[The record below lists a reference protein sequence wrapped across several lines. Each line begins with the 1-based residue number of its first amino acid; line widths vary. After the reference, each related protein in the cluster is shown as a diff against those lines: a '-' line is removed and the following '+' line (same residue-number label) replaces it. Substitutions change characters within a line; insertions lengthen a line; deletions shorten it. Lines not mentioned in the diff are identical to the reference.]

1 MMVPSLKLLF
11 LGSPYI
17 ERDGEAIELTSRK
30 EVALLA
36 YLAAT
41 GPSTSYS
48 RDALCTLLWPDYD
61 QRRARTYLRQTLWLL
76 NRALG
81 KEWLEI
87 SREYIS
93 LNPAADIWLDVTE
106 FQRRIAATTTHGH
119 PTNEVCADC
128 LASLTGAVELY
139 RGDFLAG
146 FTLPDAPHFDEWQF
160 FQAESLRQVMAS
172 ALDSLVQS
180 HSVQGD
186 TGCEVAIPY
195 ARRRLALD
203 PLHEPSQRQLM
214 QLYAWTG
221 QQAAAVRQYQECV
234 RLLEEELGISPDEET
249 TQLYEAIKARK
260 IVDSGLK
267 MVDNGARVEDRPPS
281 SISHASRPSALPLP
295 SFLSSAPQPSGPRA
309 PFVARE
315 RELAALS
322 AALETTRVGRGQIL
336 FVIGGAGRGK
346 TMLVQEF
353 AHRAQAA
360 DTELMMVSG
369 QCNAHT
375 GLGDPY
381 LPFREALNMLTGEL
395 ETRWAAGLITRQQAK
410 RLWQLMPVSLPALI
424 EHAPDLIENFIPGQ
438 ALLNRA
444 ATFAR
449 GELPW
454 FNQLTILMREAD
466 RVRLEQS
473 RLFSQYTALLK
484 AIAARQPLLFILED
498 LHWVDNSSSALLF
511 HLSREVSDSR
521 ILIVGTYRPD
531 EVALSW
537 GDGPHPLTGI
547 VSELKRQHGDIWLD
561 LGGLAPMEGRQFV
574 EAYLD
579 TQPNRLGAAFRE
591 ALFRQTEG
599 HALFTVELLREMQA
613 RGDLRKDED
622 GKWTEGETINWNTLP
637 AKVDGVIEKRMG
649 RLGAA
654 LQTVLTVASVEGETF
669 TAEVVA
675 RVQQLNER
683 ELVQQLSGE
692 LDKRQRLITA
702 QGLEWVGE
710 QRLSLYR
717 FRHYLFQHYLY
728 RNLDQMERTYLHE
741 AVGNVLETL
750 YGEQT
755 EQVAVQLARHFEQ
768 AGLTQKAVNYLLQAG
783 KRASQLS
790 AHEEAITHL
799 TKGLA
804 LLEMLSD
811 SPEHTRQ
818 ELDFQITLGNI
829 LMITRGYAA
838 PEVGETFNRAR
849 ELCQRIEEMAKL
861 FSVLHGL
868 YRFYLVRGELQTA
881 RELGEQLLHL
891 AQSRQ
896 DPVLLVGAHRALG
909 NTLYYLGEFNA
920 AQAHFEQSLT
930 FYDPQ
935 HHRLYVLLYGQ
946 DEGIGCLSYMAWT
959 LWHLGYPDQALKKS
973 QEALNLAQ
981 ALPHPY
987 SLAYAQLFAAIHS
1000 QLRREVQAT
1009 REQAEA
1015 AMVLSTEQGFTFW
1028 AAWGMMYRGWAL
1040 VEQGQ
1045 GEEGISQI
1053 SQGLADCQA
1062 AGAVVH
1068 RRLALLAEAYG
1079 NLGQPEAGLRLI
1091 AEALTTAHHQGDR
1104 RGESE
1109 LYRLKGELLLKTREA
1124 DGRTAR
1130 RSTDKDEK
1138 SPEECFLKAIEVAQ
1152 RQNAK
1157 SLELRATVSLG
1168 RLWQQQGKKFEARQ
1182 MLAEIYGWFT
1192 EGFNTVDLKE
1202 AKVLLEELA

>member
-1 MMVPSLKLLF
+1 MF
-11 LGSPYI
+11 LGSPQI
-17 ERDGEAIELTSRK
+17 EYNGQAIELTSRK
-30 EVALLA
+30 EMALLA
-36 YLAAT
+36 YLATAD
-41 GPSTSYS
+41 PSASHT
-48 RDALCTLLWPDYD
+48 RDTLSTLLWPDYD
-61 QRRARTYLRQTLWLL
+61 QRHARAYLRQTLWLL
-76 NRALG
+76 NKALG
-81 KEWLEI
+81 KAWLEI
-87 SREYIS
+87 SREHVG
-93 LNPAADIWLDVTE
+93 LNPAADIWLDIAE
-106 FQRRIAATTTHGH
+106 FQRRLTEVAIHGH
-119 PTNEVCADC
+119 PANEVCPDC
-128 LASLTGAVELY
+128 LSSLTGAVELY

-146 FTLPDAPHFDEWQF
+146 FTLSDTPHFDEWQF
-160 FQAESLRQVMAS
+160 FQAESLRQALAS
-172 ALDSLVQS
+172 ALERLVQG
-180 HSVQGD
+180 HSAQREAGR
-186 TGCEVAIPY
+186 EAAIPF

-203 PLHEPSQRQLM
+203 PLHEPTQRQLM

-221 QQAAAVRQYQECV
+221 QQTAAVRQYQEYV
-234 RLLEEELGISPDEET
+234 RLLEEELGTPPEQET
-249 TQLYEAIKARK
+249 TQLYEAIKAKRIPFPQGSK
-260 IVDSGLK
+260 GETFLS
-267 MVDNGARVEDRPPS
+267 APQPRS
-281 SISHASRPSALPLP
+281 SPALPL
-295 SFLSSAPQPSGPRA
+295 FLSSASQPSSPPA

-315 RELAALS
+315 RELSALS
-322 AALETTRVGRGQIL
+322 VALESASVGRGQIL

-353 AHRAQAA
+353 ARRAQAA
-360 DTELMMVSG
+360 DAELMMVSG
-369 QCNAHT
+369 HCNAHT

-410 RLWQLMPVSLPALI
+410 CLWELMPVSLPALV
-424 EHAPDLIENFIPGQ
+424 EHAPDLIGNFVSGQ

-444 ATFAR
+444 ATFATN
-449 GELPW
+449 EMPW
-454 FNQLTILMREAD
+454 FNQLTASVREAD
-466 RVRLEQS
+466 RVRLEQP

-498 LHWVDNSSSALLF
+498 LHWVDPSSSALLF
-511 HLSREVSDSR
+511 HLSREVSDSH

-531 EVALSW
+531 EVALNW
-537 GDGPHPLTGI
+537 GDGSHPLADI
-547 VSELKRQHGDIWLD
+547 VSELKRRHGDIWLD
-561 LGGLAPMEGRQFV
+561 LGDLAPMEGRQFV
-574 EAYLD
+574 AAYLD
-579 TQPNRLGAAFRE
+579 TQPNRLGVAFRE

-613 RGDLRKDED
+613 QGDLRQDEQ
-622 GKWTEGETINWNTLP
+622 GNWTEGETINWNTLP
-637 AKVDGVIEKRMG
+637 AKVEGVIEKRLT
-649 RLGAA
+649 RLGVA
-654 LQTVLTVASVEGETF
+654 LQTVLAVASVEGETF

-675 RVQQLNER
+675 AVQQLNER
-683 ELVQQLSGE
+683 ELVQQLSRE

-717 FRHYLFQHYLY
+717 FRHHLFQHYLY
-728 RNLDQMERTYLHE
+728 HNLDQMERTYLHE

-755 EQVAVQLARHFEQ
+755 EQVAVQLAHHFEQ
-768 AGLTQKAVNYLLQAG
+768 AGLTQKAINYLLQAG
-783 KRASQLS
+783 QRASQLS
-790 AHEEAITHL
+790 AHEEAVTHL
-799 TKGLA
+799 SRGLA
-804 LLEMLSD
+804 LLETLPD

-818 ELDFQITLGNI
+818 ELDFQIALGNT

-838 PEVGETFNRAR
+838 PEVGQTFNQAR
-849 ELCQRIEEMAKL
+849 ELCQRIEEIAKL

-881 RELGEQLLHL
+881 RELGEQLLDL
-891 AQSRQ
+891 AQSQR

-909 NTLYYLGEFNA
+909 NTLYYLGEFRA
-920 AQAHFEQSLT
+920 AQAHFEQGLS

-959 LWHLGYPDQALKKS
+959 LWHLGYPDQALNKS

-1015 AMVLSTEQGFTFW
+1015 AMALSTEQGFTFW

-1040 VEQGQ
+1040 VKQGQ

-1079 NLGQPEAGLRLI
+1079 NLDQPEAGLTLI
-1091 AEALTTAHHQGDR
+1091 AEALATAYHQGDR

-1109 LYRLKGELLLKTREA
+1109 LYRIKGELLLKAREA
-1124 DGRTAR
+1124 SGETAY
-1130 RSTDKDEK
+1130 TDADEVEE
-1138 SPEECFLKAIEVAQ
+1138 SPEASFLKAIEVAR
-1152 RQNAK
+1152 RQSAK
-1157 SLELRATVSLG
+1157 SLELRAVLSLSG
-1168 RLWQQQGKKFEARQ
+1168 LWRQRGKKAEVRQ
-1182 MLAEIYGWFT
+1182 MLAEIYSWFT
-1192 EGFNTVDLKE
+1192 EGFDTADLKE
-1202 AKVLLEELA
+1202 AKALLEALS